1 MHDPNEIVANL
12 NVLLCVF
19 DIFFAGVVTPDHVTM
34 EDLEGLRGRFGSGLE
49 LSVTFG
55 LGNVKLIKRLSLLNL
70 ANLVVNMEVLLV
82 DVDQAEELKHLLLA
96 LVELEDMIAR
106 WNLEY

>member
-19 DIFFAGVVTPDHVTM
+19 DVFITGVVTPDHVTM
-34 EDLEGLRGRFGSGLE
+34 EDLEGLRGRFGSGLD
-49 LSVTFG
+49 LGVAFG
-55 LGNVKLIKRLSLLNL
+55 LGNEKLIKRLSVLNL
-70 ANLVVNMEVLLV
+70 ANLVVKMEVLLV

-96 LVELEDMIAR
+96 LVELDDMIAG